1 MMSQSQQSLITPVT
15 PPLKET
21 RHAVQLQ
28 KIVKSFNGIQV
39 LKEVDFELR
48 QGEVHALLGGNGAGK
63 STLMKILE
71 GVYVPDSGTVQV
83 AGETVSITSTQDAK
97 RHGIAMIFQEFSL
110 VPTLTV
116 AQNVFLTRESRTG
129 LGLLDDRSSEKQ
141 TRQLF
146 TDIGVDINP
155 KAIVKTLSTGAWQLT
170 EIVKALSQK
179 ARVLIM
185 DEPTASLTASE
196 TEALFSLI
204 RRLKGQG
211 LSVVYISHRMEEIFQ
226 IADRVTVLRD
236 GQRVSTED
244 IANVTMAD
252 LIEHIVGKK
261 VEGVFEWHERQAK
274 RLGTPLLEINDLHS
288 DNGLN
293 GVSLQL
299 YPGEI
304 IGLAGLMGSG
314 RTELARALFGI
325 DRVTKG
331 SVKIKGKVVNI
342 RNPRDAVK
350 EGLSLIPEDR
360 RAQGLVL
367 DHAVK
372 DNLVLPRIDSLTER
386 GLVNDQKVNA
396 LSEELVKRL
405 NIRTSSIHKQIRLLS
420 GGNQQKGVV
429 AKWLAVDP
437 EVLIMDEPTAGI
449 DIGAKGEIVTM
460 IRDLANSGKGIIV
473 ISSELPELLAVS
485 DRIVVLRDGSLEQEL
500 ARRDITSEQAL
511 QHVLHKG

>member
-1 MMSQSQQSLITPVT
+1 MTLRSGQLPFAAAS
-15 PPLKET
+15 PPKEVK
-21 RHAVQLQ
+21 HAVQLRN
-28 KIVKSFNGIQV
+28 IVKSFNGVQV
-39 LKEVDFELR
+39 LKDVDFDLR

-71 GVYVPDSGTVQV
+71 GVYTPDSGTVQV

-116 AQNVFLTRESRTG
+116 AQNVFLTREPRTG
-129 LGLLDDRSSEKQ
+129 LGLLNDIYSEEK
-141 TRQLF
+141 TYKLF
-146 TDIGVDINP
+146 SAMGVAINP
-155 KAIVKTLSTGAWQLT
+155 KAVVKNLSTGAWQLT
-170 EIVKALSQK
+170 EIAKALSQQ

-185 DEPTASLTASE
+185 DEPTASLTANE
-196 TEALFSLI
+196 TGALFTLI
-204 RRLKGQG
+204 RQLKQQG

-236 GQRVSTED
+236 GQSVLTEETK
-244 IANVTMAD
+244 NVTMAD

-261 VEGVFEWHERQAK
+261 VEGVFEWLERNVE
-274 RLGTPLLEINDLHS
+274 RSGTPLLDITDLHS
-288 DNGLN
+288 DNGLQ

-304 IGLAGLMGSG
+304 IGIAGLMGSG

-325 DRVTKG
+325 DRITKG
-331 SVKIKGKVVNI
+331 SIRIKGKTVTI

-350 EGLSLIPEDR
+350 VGLSLIPEDR
-360 RAQGLVL
+360 RAQGLIL
-367 DHAVK
+367 DHALK
-372 DNLVLPRIDSLTER
+372 DNLVLPRIDTLTRR
-386 GLVNDQKVNA
+386 GFVNDQKVNA

-405 NIRTSSIHKQIRLLS
+405 NIRTSSIYKQVRLLS
-420 GGNQQKGVV
+420 GGNQQKGVI
-429 AKWLAVDP
+429 AKWLAANPD
-437 EVLIMDEPTAGI
+437 VLIMDEPTAGI

-460 IRDLANSGKGIIV
+460 IRELANSGKGIIM

-500 ARRDITSEQAL
+500 SRRDVKSEQAL
-511 QHVLHKG
+511 QHLLHKG